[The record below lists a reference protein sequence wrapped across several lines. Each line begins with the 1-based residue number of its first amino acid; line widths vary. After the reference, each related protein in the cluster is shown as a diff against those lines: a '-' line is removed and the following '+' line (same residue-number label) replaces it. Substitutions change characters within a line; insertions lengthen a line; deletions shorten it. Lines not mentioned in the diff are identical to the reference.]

1 MCICPSSAKATV
13 LRTFWVWLE
22 DMVGFLEVKPMICG
36 DAGVPDSHVSAY
48 PTCSILLKWPCNFP
62 VSAWLPEAHLICESP
77 KNERG
82 TFALQLL
89 SFYGFTISEI
99 PFKSQKLPRWVDL
112 PFLISISKIQR
123 KVNIFLT
130 WNIAM
135 VPSLISTLYPCA
147 LAPINST
154 HHPEKCFKMQIQSIP
169 SSA

>member
-13 LRTFWVWLE
+13 LRSFWVWLE

-36 DAGVPDSHVSAY
+36 DAGFLILMLVHTQPVASYWNSHITFLWVHGSLKHIWSVS
-48 PTCSILLKWPCNFP
+48 LLRMRGD
-62 VSAWLPEAHLICESP
+62 IC
-77 KNERG
+77 
-82 TFALQLL
+82 LQLL
-89 SFYGFTISEI
+89 SFYAFTISEL

-112 PFLISISKIQR
+112 PFLIPISKIQR

-130 WNIAM
+130 RNIAM

-154 HHPEKCFKMQIQSIP
+154 RHPEKCFKMQIKSIL